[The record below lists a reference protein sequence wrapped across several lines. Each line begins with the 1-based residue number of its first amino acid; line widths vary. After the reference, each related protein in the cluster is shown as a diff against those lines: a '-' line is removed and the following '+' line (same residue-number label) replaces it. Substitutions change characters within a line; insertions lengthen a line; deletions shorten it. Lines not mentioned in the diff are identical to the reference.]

1 MNFNFR
7 PIVFEDWE
15 ILLKWRN
22 DPVVRMNSHNSDLIE
37 EEMHRVETAQDENW
51 IGKLNTFTQ
60 VIREQVESK
69 VTVKDE

>member
-15 ILLKWRN
+15 VLLKWRN

-37 EEMHRVETAQDENW
+37 EEMHKTY
-51 IGKLNTFTQ
+51 IKKLF
-60 VIREQVESK
+60 V
-69 VTVKDE
+69 